1 MMAAREKIHGHIE
14 DHFDQHLERVKAFV
28 RQPSIS
34 ADGTGMAEMA
44 ELVAAQIREVGGK
57 AEIVPTPGYPVV
69 YGEID
74 AGAPRTLLV
83 YGMYDVQ
90 PVVGETWDVS
100 DPFGGEVLDASTE
113 APPESGEGL
122 GGVLPDLG
130 PCLVNRGVF
139 NSKGPL
145 IGFFNALQSF
155 RASDQPYPLNLKFMV
170 EGEEEMGSRNL
181 PGFVEAYKDR
191 LQADYA
197 FFGFYAQDVK
207 GKVIMHLGVK
217 GILFMEMIAR
227 GGDWGG
233 PTTRG
238 IHGSNAV
245 WFHSPTWALVQ
256 ALSSMLTPDQKH
268 ILIDGFYD
276 DIVSPSAEDEELL
289 MRLAATFSPETQLQV
304 NEVGRYKYDLTGVD
318 LMRKYLYQPTLNID
332 GIISGHTADG
342 TKTLLPHEARAKVDI
357 RMVPNM
363 RPERMLQL
371 VEDHL
376 ARHGYA
382 DKVEAA
388 VEDAYPPAKLRLAGN
403 PAAVALLKTY
413 RELGHEPEV
422 WPHLAG
428 SAPFY
433 LFTEVLD
440 IPTAMGGLGHG
451 GRAHSPNEYVS
462 LAGMKDYEK
471 SVASFLLNLAAAG

>member
-1 MMAAREKIHGHIE
+1 MSALEKVHGHIE
-14 DHFDQHLERVKAFV
+14 GHFDEHLERVKDFV

-44 ELVAAQIREVGGK
+44 ELVAAQIREAGGE

-74 AGAPRTLLV
+74 AGAPKTLLV

-100 DPFGGEVLDASTE
+100 DPFGGEVLDDPTQLAE
-113 APPESGEGL
+113 ILPGL
-122 GGVLPDLG
+122 GPS
-130 PCLVNRGVF
+130 LVNRGIF

-145 IGFFNALQSF
+145 IGVFNALQSF
-155 RASDQPYPLNLKFMV
+155 RATGEPYPVNLKFMV

-181 PGFVEAYKDR
+181 PGFVESYKER
-191 LQADYA
+191 LQADFA

-217 GILFMEMIAR
+217 GILFMELIAR

-245 WFHSPTWALVQ
+245 WFHSPTWALIQ
-256 ALSSMLTPDQKH
+256 ALSSMFTPDQKH

-276 DIVSPSAEDEELL
+276 DIVSPSAEDEDLL
-289 MRLAATFSPETQLQV
+289 LRLAETLTPEAQLEV
-304 NEVGRYKYDLTGVD
+304 NNVRRYKYDLDGAD

-332 GIISGHTADG
+332 GIISGHTAEG

-371 VEDHL
+371 LKDHL
-376 ARHGYA
+376 ERHGYG
-382 DKVEAA
+382 DQIEVH
-388 VEDAYPPAKLRLAGN
+388 VEDSYPPAKIRLNGN
-403 PAAVALLKTY
+403 PAGEALLKSY
-413 RELGHEPEV
+413 RDLGYEPEI

-451 GRAHSPNEYVS
+451 ARAHSPNEYVT
-462 LAGMKDYEK
+462 LEGMKAYEK
-471 SVASFLLNLAAAG
+471 SVAAFLLNLGDAG

>member
-1 MMAAREKIHGHIE
+1 
-14 DHFDQHLERVKAFV
+14 
-28 RQPSIS
+28 
-34 ADGTGMAEMA
+34 MAEMA
-44 ELVAAQIREVGGK
+44 ELVAAHIREAGGE
-57 AEIVPTPGYPVV
+57 AEVAPTPGYPVV
-69 YGEID
+69 FGEIKV
-74 AGAPRTLLV
+74 GAPKTLLV

-90 PVVGETWDVS
+90 PVLGETWDVS
-100 DPFGGEVLDASTE
+100 DPFGGEVLDL
-113 APPESGEGL
+113 PGL
-122 GGVLPDLG
+122 GPS
-130 PCLVNRGVF
+130 LVNRGIY

-145 IGFFNALQSF
+145 IGFFNTLQSF
-155 RASDQPYPLNLKFMV
+155 RANSEPYPVNLKFMV

-191 LQADYA
+191 LQADFA

-207 GKVIMHLGVK
+207 GKVVMHLGVK
-217 GILFMEMIAR
+217 GILFMELIAR

-256 ALSSMLTPDQKH
+256 ALSSMFTPDQKH

-276 DIVSPSAEDEELL
+276 DIASPSTEDEELL
-289 MRLAATFSPETQLQV
+289 LRLAETFSPETQLQANDV
-304 NEVGRYKYDLTGVD
+304 QRFKYDLAGAD

-332 GIISGHTADG
+332 GIISGHTAEG
-342 TKTLLPHEARAKVDI
+342 TKTLLPHEARAKIDI

-371 VEDHL
+371 LKDHL
-376 ARHGYA
+376 ERYGYA
-382 DKVEAA
+382 DRVAVH
-388 VEDAYPPAKLRLAGN
+388 VEDSYPPAKLGLKDN
-403 PAAVALLKTY
+403 PAAQALLKTY
-413 RELGHEPEV
+413 RDLGYEPEI

-433 LFTEVLD
+433 LFTEELG

-451 GRAHSPNEYVS
+451 GRAHSPNEYVT

-471 SVASFLLNLAAAG
+471 SVASLLVNLGDAG

>member
-1 MMAAREKIHGHIE
+1 VSTLEKVHKHIE
-14 DHFDQHLERVKAFV
+14 GHFDEHLAQIQAFV

-44 ELVAAQIREVGGK
+44 ELVAAQIREAGGE

-69 YGEID
+69 FGEIN
-74 AGAPRTLLV
+74 AGAPKTLLV

-100 DPFGGEVLDASTE
+100 DPFGGEVLDL
-113 APPESGEGL
+113 PGL
-122 GGVLPDLG
+122 GPS
-130 PCLVNRGVF
+130 LVNRGIF

-145 IGFFNALQSF
+145 IGVFNALQSF
-155 RASDQPYPLNLKFMV
+155 RATGQPYPVNLKFMV

-181 PGFVEAYKDR
+181 PGFVDAYKDR
-191 LQADYA
+191 LQADFA
-197 FFGFYAQDVK
+197 FFGFYAQDIK
-207 GKVIMHLGVK
+207 GKVIMYLGVK
-217 GILFMEMIAR
+217 GILFMELIAR

-256 ALSSMLTPDQKH
+256 ALSGMFTPDQKH

-276 DIVSPSAEDEELL
+276 DIVSPSAEDEDLL
-289 MRLAATFSPETQLQV
+289 LRLAETFSPETQLEE
-304 NEVGRYKYDLTGVD
+304 NDVGCFKYDLAGAD

-332 GIISGHTADG
+332 GIISGHTAEG

-357 RMVPNM
+357 RMVPDM
-363 RPERMLQL
+363 HPERMLQL
-371 VEDHL
+371 FKDHL
-376 ARHGYA
+376 ARRGYA
-382 DKVEAA
+382 DEIEVA
-388 VEDAYPPAKLRLAGN
+388 VEDAYPPAKIRLKGN
-403 PAAVALLKTY
+403 PAAEALLKTY
-413 RELGHEPEV
+413 RDLGYEPEI

-451 GRAHSPNEYVS
+451 ARAHSPNEYVT
-462 LAGMKDYEK
+462 LEGMKEYEK
-471 SVASFLLNLAAAG
+471 SVAAFLVNLGAAA

>member
-1 MMAAREKIHGHIE
+1 VSALERVYRDIE
-14 DHFDQHLERVKAFV
+14 GQFDQHLEQVKAFV

-34 ADGTGMAEMA
+34 ADGTGMVEMA
-44 ELVAAQIREVGGK
+44 DLVAAKIREAGGE
-57 AEIVPTPGYPVV
+57 AEVVPTPGYPVV
-69 YGEID
+69 FGEIN
-74 AGAPRTLLV
+74 AGAPKTLVV

-90 PVVGETWDVS
+90 PVVGETWDVA
-100 DPFGGEVLDASTE
+100 DPFGGEILD
-113 APPESGEGL
+113 
-122 GGVLPDLG
+122 LPGLG
-130 PCLVNRGVF
+130 PCLVNRGVY

-145 IGFFNALQSF
+145 IGVFNTLRSF
-155 RASDQPYPLNLKFMV
+155 RAAGEPYPVNLKFMV

-191 LQADYA
+191 LQADFA
-197 FFGFYAQDVK
+197 FFGFYAQDAK
-207 GKVIMHLGVK
+207 GKVIMYLGVK

-233 PTTRG
+233 PTKCG

-256 ALSSMLTPDQKH
+256 ALSSMFTPDQKH

-289 MRLAATFSPETQLQV
+289 MRLAGTFSPEMQLEENDV
-304 NEVGRYKYDLTGVD
+304 RCFKYDLAGAD

-332 GIISGHTADG
+332 GIISGHTAEG

-357 RMVPNM
+357 RMVPDM
-363 RPERMLQL
+363 RPERMLQRL
-371 VEDHL
+371 KDHL
-376 ARHGYA
+376 DRHGYA
-382 DKVEAA
+382 DKIEVA
-388 VEDAYPPAKLRLAGN
+388 VEDAYPPAKIRLQGN
-403 PAAVALLKTY
+403 PAAEALLKTY
-413 RELGHEPEV
+413 RDLGYEPEI

-433 LFTEVLD
+433 LFTEVLG

-451 GRAHSPNEYVS
+451 ARAHSPNEYVS
-462 LAGMKDYEK
+462 VEGMKGYEK
-471 SVASFLLNLAAAG
+471 SVAAFLMNLGAAA

>member
-1 MMAAREKIHGHIE
+1 MPALDQIHRHIE
-14 DHFDQHLERVKAFV
+14 ENFEQHLERTKAFV

-44 ELVAAQIREVGGK
+44 EMVAAHIREAGGK
-57 AEIVPTPGYPVV
+57 AEIAPTPGYPVV
-69 YGEID
+69 FGEID
-74 AGAPRTLLV
+74 AGAPKTVLV

-90 PVVGETWDVS
+90 PVLGETWAVS
-100 DPFGGEVLDASTE
+100 DPFGGEVLDL
-113 APPESGEGL
+113 PE
-122 GGVLPDLG
+122 LG
-130 PCLVNRGVF
+130 PSLVNRGIF

-145 IGFFNALQSF
+145 VGVFNTLESF
-155 RASDQPYPLNLKFMV
+155 RATGQPYPVNLKFMV

-181 PGFVEAYKDR
+181 PGFVDAYKDR
-191 LQADYA
+191 LQADAA
-197 FFGFYAQDVK
+197 FFGFYAQDIK
-207 GKVIMHLGVK
+207 GKVIMYLGVK
-217 GILFMEMIAR
+217 GILFMELTAR
-227 GGDWGG
+227 GGEWGG

-245 WFHSPTWALVQ
+245 WFHSPTWVLLQ

-289 MRLAATFSPETQLQV
+289 ERLADTLDPGTQLLENDVQ
-304 NEVGRYKYDLTGVD
+304 RFKYDLEGAD
-318 LMRKYLYQPTLNID
+318 LLRKYLYQPTLNID
-332 GIISGHTADG
+332 GIISGHTAEG

-363 RPERMLQL
+363 RPERMVQL
-371 VEDHL
+371 FRDHL

-382 DKVEAA
+382 DKVDLF
-388 VEDAYPPAKLRLAGN
+388 VEDAYPPAKTGLAGN
-403 PAAVALLKTY
+403 PATQALVKTY
-413 RELGHEPEV
+413 RDLGYEPEI

-433 LFTEVLD
+433 LFTEVLK

-451 GRAHSPNEYVS
+451 GRAHSPNEYVT
-462 LAGMKDYEK
+462 LEGMKQYEE
-471 SVASFLLNLAAAG
+471 SVASFLVNFGAAS